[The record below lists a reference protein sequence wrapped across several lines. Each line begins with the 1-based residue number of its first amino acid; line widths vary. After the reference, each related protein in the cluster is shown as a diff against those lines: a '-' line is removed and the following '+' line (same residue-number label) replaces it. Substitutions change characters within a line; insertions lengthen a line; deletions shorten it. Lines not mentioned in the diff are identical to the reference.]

1 MAESDRREDIRRDRD
16 SHVKDEHPDWQPTE
30 GELAISRWTEH

>member
-16 SHVKDEHPDWQPTE
+16 AHVADEHPDWHPTE
-30 GELAISRWTEH
+30 RELAISHWTES